1 MPLKQMSW
9 CMEGG
14 WNPFKG
20 DRASFFPGTLKA
32 DLTPNRAMMATWQR
46 GSPASDLVPTLAPP
60 SLAPLPIKGIAS
72 STPRGKV

>member
-9 CMEGG
+9 CMEEEGE
-14 WNPFKG
+14 NPLKG
-20 DRASFFPGTLKA
+20 DRASFFPGNLKA
-32 DLTPNRAMMATWQR
+32 DLTPNKTVMATGQR

-72 STPRGKV
+72 NTS